1 MAIALRAVGT
11 WAAGTA
17 NQTFAI
23 PTSPS
28 TPQAGDM
35 MLLFYGTKPYNDAPS
50 INNSWTSLGSATDGT
65 TGAGV
70 DVGSMRASIFW
81 KIHTGT
87 ETNPTVTNTTNNVSG
102 GVIIVFSKA
111 STSSWATIAH
121 GGAGDATAGTDFS
134 ATTAGTISFAPDD
147 LVAAFA
153 AIRSD
158 AGTQSSIALT
168 ASGIT
173 FGAFTESPA
182 SDLVSASGGDIAASG
197 GYAAVSSGTGTVA
210 LTYSS
215 TLAAAHTGS
224 FYGARLRELASQT
237 LEPPLFTNTVTL
249 YAPTLA
255 VGSVSIETPL
265 FTNTV
270 TLYEPTLA
278 PQAVTTELP
287 LFTNSSTLYE
297 PTVTQSSPSQTTELP
312 LFSNSSTLYEPTL
325 TVGAVTTELP
335 LFSSSSTLYEPTLAP
350 GSVSIETPLFS
361 NSSTLYEPTLV
372 PGAVNTT
379 LPLLSNSSTLYEPTI
394 NQGAGGAQPLDVP
407 LFSNSIS
414 LFAPTVINSQPL
426 EVPLFSNSITLY
438 EPELTAGGTVVS
450 LPLFTNTSVLYE
462 PVLAPQSISIE
473 CPLLANSNTLYEPTL
488 SIGVGIK
495 SYTSGGWET
504 CIMKHWNGKQWV
516 GTLNVWNGAEWI
528 TVN

>member
-50 INNSWTSLGSATDGT
+50 INNSWAELGSATDGT
-65 TGAGV
+65 TGAGI

-111 STSSWATIAH
+111 STASWATIAH

-134 ATTAGTISFAPDD
+134 ATTAGTISFAAND

-153 AIRSD
+153 ALRSD
-158 AGTQSSIALT
+158 AATQSSIALT

-197 GYAAVSSGTGTVA
+197 GYAAVSSGSGTVA

-215 TLAAAHTGS
+215 TLAAGHTGS
-224 FYGARLRELASQT
+224 FYAARLRELPAQDLT
-237 LEPPLFTNTVTL
+237 VPLLSNSSTL

-255 VGSVSIETPL
+255 VGSVNITTPL
-265 FTNTV
+265 LTNV
-270 TLYEPTLA
+270 SVLYEPTLV
-278 PQAVTTELP
+278 PQAVSTELP
-287 LFTNSSTLYE
+287 LFTNSSTLYA

-312 LFSNSSTLYEPTL
+312 LFSNSSTLYAPTL
-325 TVGAVTTELP
+325 VVGSVNTELP
-335 LFSSSSTLYEPTLAP
+335 LFSNSSTLYSPTVTTGAVTTTL
-350 GSVSIETPLFS
+350 PLFS
-361 NSSTLYEPTLV
+361 NSSTLYEPTV
-372 PGAVNTT
+372 APGSVNTT
-379 LPLLSNSSTLYEPTI
+379 LPLLTNTSTLYEPTI
-394 NQGAGGAQPLDVP
+394 ATGAGGAQTLGLSFVDSTGN
-407 LFSNSIS
+407 LY
-414 LFAPTVINSQPL
+414 APTVINSQPL
-426 EVPLFSNSITLY
+426 EVPLFSNSSTLY
-438 EPELTAGGTVVS
+438 APTVELGGVS
-450 LPLFTNTSVLYE
+450 IGLPLFSNSQTFYSPEL
-462 PVLAPQSISIE
+462 LPQSVSIQL
-473 CPLLANSNTLYEPTL
+473 PLLTNVNTLYAPTL
-488 SIGVGIK
+488 SVGTGLK
-495 SYTSGGWET
+495 VWTSGGWVT
-504 CIMKHWNGKQWV
+504 ATVYVYQNGWK
-516 GTLNVWNGAEWI
+516 GTLKVWNGAEWI
-528 TVN
+528 TLN